1 MLNQLKAQADN
12 HGFPCPNCN
21 HKIKASIEQILTGS
35 SIFCGGCGLRLD
47 IDRQSSA
54 PAIEALKTL
63 NQAVGQAEAELAKA
77 KKPGAKRQA

>member
-1 MLNQLKAQADN
+1 MLNQLKAQSEN
-12 HGFPCPNCN
+12 TGFPCPSCT

-54 PAIEALKTL
+54 QAIEALQTL
-63 NQAVGQAEAELAKA
+63 NQAVAQAEGQLAKA
-77 KKPGAKRQA
+77 KKPGSRR